1 MFFGLIS
8 WGRQFTPTLRP
19 LPLCRGLI
27 SGPTDK
33 ILGYPEGKHFRKE
46 YPCKPKHKDGHHK
59 NLPGLGVEAFKHKPV
74 QDWYKWDG
82 FGPYKVR
89 SHSFPN
95 NITLRDHQRRRI
107 FAQHAEK
114 RNLIN
119 CIRKADLLPREI
131 RKVADNEIQ
140 GVPRDSSITRLNRR
154 CTLTGRPR
162 GVFHQFRVSRMIFRA
177 EADYNKIS
185 GVQRAHW
192 LKGIDIK
199 P

>member
-1 MFFGLIS
+1 M
-8 WGRQFTPTLRP
+8 
-19 LPLCRGLI
+19 
-27 SGPTDK
+27 
-33 ILGYPEGKHFRKE
+33 
-46 YPCKPKHKDGHHK
+46 
-59 NLPGLGVEAFKHKPV
+59 

-89 SHSFPN
+89 SHCFPN
-95 NITLRDHQRRRI
+95 NFTLRDHQRRRI

-114 RNLIN
+114 RNLVN

-131 RKVADNEIQ
+131 RKIADEEIQ
-140 GVPRDSSITRLNRR
+140 SIPRDSAITRLNRR

-162 GVFHQFRVSRMIFRA
+162 GIFHQFRVSRIIFRA
-177 EADYNKIS
+177 EADYNKVS

-192 LKGIDIK
+192 LRGIDIK